1 MQLTRPLL
9 FLDCET
15 TGVDPVADR
24 LIELGIVVVKTDWT
38 VTEWCQRFNPGM
50 PIPPASTEIHGI
62 TDEMVAG
69 CPPFDSFAAK
79 IAAGMKGKDLCG
91 YGLWRLDI
99 PIIDESLRR
108 CGLRLDL
115 TGVQVIDAFGIFSKK
130 EPRKLEDAVRKY
142 CGREHTGAHGAA
154 ADAAAT
160 RDVLM
165 GQLSMYGD
173 LAAMDLESL
182 ANFSRI
188 GDYKYADLA
197 GKLYYDAENFVCYAF
212 GKNKGT
218 RVIDEPGF
226 AEWCLRQRNPGFP
239 GSTCEVLVEEL
250 RKMEG
255 GL

>member
-1 MQLTRPLL
+1 MQLLRPLA
-9 FLDCET
+9 FLDLEA
-15 TGVDPVADR
+15 TGLDCVADR
-24 LIELGIVVVKTDWT
+24 ILEIGVVVLHPDGQAKSWR
-38 VTEWCQRFNPGM
+38 QSFNPGF
-50 PIPPASTEIHGI
+50 PIPAASTEIHGI

-69 CPPFDSFAAK
+69 CPPFSDFAAK
-79 IAAGMKGKDLCG
+79 ILAGLSGKDIAG
-91 YGLWRLDI
+91 YNLWRLDL
-99 PIIDESLRR
+99 PLLDTELRL
-108 CGLRLDL
+108 CGLKLDL

-142 CGREHTGAHGAA
+142 CGREHTGSHGAA

-165 GQLSMYGD
+165 GQLAMYGD

-197 GKLYYDAENFVCYAF
+197 GKLYYDAEGFVCYAF

-239 GSTCEVLVEEL
+239 GSTCEVLLEEL